1 MTSATHDAERKPG
14 VELPEEVRFALE
26 VEPLKDLER
35 QNPLATGE
43 RRERVAEHSWHL
55 AVAAVLLADYAEE
68 EIDLGRATLL
78 AVVHD
83 LVERFVGDTF
93 AFGDGTADQHQREH
107 AAMLELERSTGAK
120 GVHRLVGLWREY
132 EEQATPTARFVK
144 GLDAILP
151 IVQNY
156 CNPDNSSW
164 KMHGVD
170 GDKVR
175 ARLRS
180 HGSPGALSGMAEE
193 MISDA
198 VARGYL
204 K

>member
-1 MTSATHDAERKPG
+1 MTSTAYDADRKPT
-14 VELPEEVRFALE
+14 VDLPEELRFVLE
-26 VEPLKDLER
+26 LEALKDLER

-68 EIDLGRATLL
+68 DVDLGRAALL

-83 LVERFVGDTF
+83 VVERFVGDTF
-93 AFGDGTADQHQREH
+93 AFGDNTTDQHQREH
-107 AAMLELERSTGAK
+107 DAMRQLACTTSARGIQ
-120 GVHRLVGLWREY
+120 RLVECWREY
-132 EEQATPTARFVK
+132 EEQSTSTARFVK
-144 GLDAILP
+144 GIDAVLP

-156 CNPDNSSW
+156 SNPEHSSW
-164 KMHGVD
+164 KTHGVAA
-170 GDKVR
+170 DKVR

-180 HGSPGALSGMAEE
+180 HGNPGALSGMAEE

-198 VARGYL
+198 QDRGYL
-204 K
+204 A